1 MRCPSCRAPFTEA
14 VAQCPQ
20 CKLTLRRLDPR
31 FGAVPRHSRF
41 VTDRSASLPLRDLRE
56 LRALLK
62 LFHRKFPQSLFS
74 VFVVPRVDGGT
85 IAEYVF
91 WLANRA
97 RFSPLEAKGGDNF
110 DVLLAIDLHARTAA
124 LQIGYGLEN
133 YLGERDLERALAQAS
148 PFFAADEIA
157 RGVRSCVE
165 FMIERMREV
174 AQTAEEER
182 VKTARAPSSPAD
194 W

>member
-1 MRCPSCRAPFTEA
+1 MRCPSCRARFPEA
-14 VAQCPQ
+14 VPQCPH
-20 CKLTLRRLDPR
+20 CKLTLRRLDSR

-41 VTDRSASLPLRDLRE
+41 VTDRSASLPLRDVRE

-74 VFVVPRVDGGT
+74 VFIMPRTDGGT
-85 IAEYVF
+85 IGEFIF

-97 RFSPLEAKGGDNF
+97 RFSSLEAQGGDNF
-110 DVLLAIDLHARTAA
+110 DVLLGLDLQARTAA

-133 YLGERDLERALAQAS
+133 YLQERDLERALAQAS
-148 PFFAADEIA
+148 PGFAANDIP
-157 RGVRSCVE
+157 RGVRACVE
-165 FMIERMREV
+165 FLIERMRDV
-174 AQTAEEER
+174 AR
-182 VKTARAPSSPAD
+182 VTGPDSARSARAVLSPSE